1 VRKVLF
7 VLLSIGIGCTHSR
20 AAAPAAGGATSAPGV
35 QTAPVDPR
43 AAAAELSADAH
54 ALLRAEG
61 ELLWKRWTTG
71 AGPLP
76 SSALAEHPRLSQK
89 DSLDLLAAALQRA
102 VDPVEIAALR
112 LLHAHLETLVLA
124 RETSAETD
132 ALDRARAALSFAA
145 PGDARPDRGERDLD
159 RLLTDEPA
167 AARRAAIALAEA
179 KAAQAL
185 APLALARDQAL
196 AKALSRL
203 SLGSWQELQERTHG
217 LAIADLAALAEQTL
231 TATEAVAARAVSSA
245 AQRNLGV
252 TPDRLRRSDLP
263 RLVRSLADAS
273 FTGGRA
279 LPAARATLGD
289 LALLRVQVDAEPS
302 PSKGARPL
310 ALLVDPPA
318 DVRLSLRPAGGFE
331 EQRAT
336 LHEAARAHGAALT
349 ATPRWELAQLGDGGA
364 AEAVAAL
371 YEQLAGDPQWLR
383 EATLL
388 RGEPLDDLVHTQ
400 AARRVLLARRAAA
413 LVLFEIRRRAEQA
426 TPEATAALYRG
437 LVQRATMTVL
447 TDEDAARWALE
458 SDPFLRAATALQA
471 AVASAQLERAL
482 RSGAVPASPQ
492 GTPSMAT
499 PPRSRE
505 NAEAGTPSMATP
517 PRSREAAPS
526 AVAAPPAAG
535 AGSATGS
542 GSASGAGSATG
553 SAARAPAASTAP
565 GAGWW
570 HSPQPLLQQL
580 WSKGRSA
587 TALDVARALG
597 ASALDPTA
605 LAAMADTQLAYRAPE
620 APPPTE
626 RPDYK
631 FMQGDRRTRRKKHTK
646 KRK

>member
-1 VRKVLF
+1 MRNVLVL
-7 VLLSIGIGCTHSR
+7 VLLSIGCTHAR
-20 AAAPAAGGATSAPGV
+20 AVAPAAAGGTAAPAV
-35 QTAPVDPR
+35 QAAPVDPR
-43 AAAAELSADAH
+43 AAAVELSADAH

-71 AGPLP
+71 AGALP

-89 DSLDLLAAALQRA
+89 DSLDLVAAALSRA
-102 VDPVEIAALR
+102 ADPVEAAALR
-112 LLHAHLETLVLA
+112 LLHGHLETLLLA

-167 AARRAAIALAEA
+167 ASRRAAIALAEA

-185 APLALARDQAL
+185 APLALARDEAL
-196 AKALSRL
+196 AKALERSG
-203 SLGSWQELQERTHG
+203 LGTWEELQEQTHG
-217 LAIADLAALAEQTL
+217 LALADLAALAEQTL

-263 RLVRSLADAS
+263 RLVRSAADAS

-279 LPAARATLGD
+279 LPAARAALGD
-289 LALLRVQVDAEPS
+289 LALARVQVDAEPS

-310 ALLVDPPA
+310 ALLVDPPS

-364 AEAVAAL
+364 AEAVAGL

-400 AARRVLLARRAAA
+400 ATRRVLLARRAAA
-413 LVLFEIRRRAEQA
+413 LVLFEIRRRAEKA

-437 LVQRATMTVL
+437 LLQRATMTVL
-447 TDEDAARWALE
+447 TDDDAARWALE

-482 RSGAVPASPQ
+482 RSGAVPTSATPARGTPSMAMPPRSRETTEP

-499 PPRSRE
+499 TPRSRE
-505 NAEAGTPSMATP
+505 TATP
-517 PRSREAAPS
+517 ETAAAPARS
-526 AVAAPPAAG
+526 GATAAAAPP
-535 AGSATGS
+535 SP
-542 GSASGAGSATG
+542 
-553 SAARAPAASTAP
+553 APAASAP
-565 GAGWW
+565 AASAAPAAGWW

-580 WSKGRSA
+580 WSQGRSA

-631 FMQGDRRTRRKKHTK
+631 YMQGDRRTRRKKHSK